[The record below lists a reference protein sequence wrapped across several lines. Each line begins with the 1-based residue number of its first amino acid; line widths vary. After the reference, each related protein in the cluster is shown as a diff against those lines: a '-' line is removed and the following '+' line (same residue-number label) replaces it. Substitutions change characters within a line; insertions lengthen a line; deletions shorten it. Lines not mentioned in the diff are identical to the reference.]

1 LQGPSVAL
9 NERDIKAIRRR
20 LIAIRKAV
28 TGDNQAAFARRLGI
42 SDTRWYNFERGHPIS
57 IGIVVALMRSIPGMT
72 SSYILEGQTERMP
85 EDLIVKLSEFDPVL
99 RNGVPQKR
107 NV

>member
-1 LQGPSVAL
+1 MQVSTAL
-9 NERDIKAIRRR
+9 SERDTKAIKRR
-20 LIAIRKAV
+20 LIAIRKVV

-42 SDTRWYNFERGHPIS
+42 TDTRWYNFERGHPIS

-85 EDLIVKLSEFDPVL
+85 PDLIVRLSEFDSVL
-99 RNGVPQKR
+99 RNGVQQKH
-107 NV
+107 NL